1 VASVVRLARRADLL
15 VVEEHMRRVLEEDLR
30 GYHARWHRDVDDLA
44 GSYLD
49 RPGHALFVAELDGRF
64 AGTTVVKA
72 GGPASPPTP
81 AWLAERYARRR
92 TGQLARVWVVR
103 EHRRNGVG
111 RCLVVAAAQWAFGPG
126 GYEVLCLHTDTSST
140 GALEFWQ
147 SLPGSIE
154 VLDAR
159 PDPWDTVHF
168 ELEPTRL
175 PVPVR

>member
-1 VASVVRLARRADLL
+1 MVRLAERADLP
-15 VVEEHMRRVLEEDLR
+15 VVEVHMRRVLDKDLR
-30 GYHARWHRDVDDLA
+30 GYHPRWHRDVDDLA
-44 GSYLD
+44 ASYLD

-81 AWLAERYARRR
+81 AWLAQRYAQQR

-111 RCLVVAAAQWAFGPG
+111 RHLVTAAAQWAFGSG
-126 GYEVLCLHTDTSST
+126 GYEVLCLHTDASSP

-147 SLPGSIE
+147 GFPGSTE

-168 ELEPTRL
+168 ELDPACL
-175 PVPVR
+175 PVLVR